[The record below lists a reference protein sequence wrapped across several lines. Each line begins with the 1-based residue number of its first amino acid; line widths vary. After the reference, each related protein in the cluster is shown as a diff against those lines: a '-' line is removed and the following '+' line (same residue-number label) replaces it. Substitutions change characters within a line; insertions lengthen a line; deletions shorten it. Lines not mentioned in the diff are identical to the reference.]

1 VTHIIAPE
9 DAGEYGRELAT
20 GAAATINDLDHCPRC
35 GRRVS
40 DYDERGRENDDGQ
53 RECNGQCPGEPWTG
67 RLPHT
72 ARDSGLDAAAEGWS
86 WSAPSVDR
94 RHYRATS

>member
-1 VTHIIAPE
+1 MRTADGSLGTDLVRGGTVTHSIPP
-9 DAGEYGRELAT
+9 DDVGEYGRELVNSAT
-20 GAAATINDLDHCPRC
+20 ATIADLDHCPRC

-53 RECNGQCPGEPWTG
+53 RQCNGQCPGQPWTG

-72 ARDSGLDAAAEGWS
+72 ASDERD
-86 WSAPSVDR
+86 
-94 RHYRATS
+94 RATS

>member
-1 VTHIIAPE
+1 MTV
-9 DAGEYGRELAT
+9 
-20 GAAATINDLDHCPRC
+20 DLDHCPRC

-53 RECNGQCPGEPWTG
+53 RECNGQCPGESWAG

-72 ARDSGLDAAAEGWS
+72 ARDADDAYLCPHCGGDHDPRQAPRAARRLTFVDGSS
-86 WSAPSVDR
+86 WNAPSVDGG
-94 RHYRATS
+94 AS